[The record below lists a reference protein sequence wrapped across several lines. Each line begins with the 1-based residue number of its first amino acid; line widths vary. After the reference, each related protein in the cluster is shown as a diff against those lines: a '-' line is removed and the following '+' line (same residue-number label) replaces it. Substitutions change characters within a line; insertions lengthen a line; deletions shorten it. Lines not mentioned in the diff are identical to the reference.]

1 MVRSV
6 SRHFCKKALV
16 ILGGLT
22 QAASRDWRI
31 YRVGRRHGVFA
42 VCMGTGLDCDWR
54 CGSRHIGLVDVRAG
68 GFRRAIACSLPSCRG
83 ELQYINCVF
92 SA

>member
-1 MVRSV
+1 MVRPG

-22 QAASRDWRI
+22 QAASGDWRI
-31 YRVGRRHGVFA
+31 HRVGRRHGVFA
-42 VCMGTGLDCDWR
+42 VRMCTGLDCDWR
-54 CGSRHIGLVDVRAG
+54 CSSRHIGLADVRAVC
-68 GFRRAIACSLPSCRG
+68 FRRAIASSLPSCRG
-83 ELQYINCVF
+83 ELQYITCVF